1 MQENFGNATQ
11 NVVNFQ
17 KTFKPEETFK
27 TTAQVSYTPLDARE
41 EKFKISQT
49 VLTKDEAALEEYRK
63 TWSNGNHNFA
73 RSYIGAEPYKKCQQ
87 E

>member
-1 MQENFGNATQ
+1 
-11 NVVNFQ
+11 
-17 KTFKPEETFK
+17 
-27 TTAQVSYTPLDARE
+27 LDARE

-49 VLTKDEAALEEYRK
+49 VLTKDEAALESYRQ

-73 RSYIGAEPYKKCQQ
+73 RSYIGAEPNKKSQQ